1 MRWYDVTW
9 WENAYL
15 QNKLLIDDFLADRR
29 LEIRRLEEAQEEL
42 VDQLM
47 DERCLRKQKSI
58 EQKHKQEL
66 GGIFPRIGRQDHG

>member
-1 MRWYDVTW
+1 M
-9 WENAYL
+9 YL

-58 EQKHKQEL
+58 EQKTQTRA
-66 GGIFPRIGRQDHG
+66 GGYFFPRIGRQDHG